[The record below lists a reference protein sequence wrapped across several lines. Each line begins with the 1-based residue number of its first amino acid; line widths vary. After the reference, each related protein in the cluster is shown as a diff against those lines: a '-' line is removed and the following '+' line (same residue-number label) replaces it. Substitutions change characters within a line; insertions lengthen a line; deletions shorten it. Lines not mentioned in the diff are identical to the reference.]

1 MYRHH
6 HSGPMGEG
14 FPPLSDMASRWE
26 AFTGSAGPFGS
37 GPLTFGRARQGDVRA
52 AILRLLAE
60 QPMHGYRIIH
70 ELTER
75 SEGAWEPTAGSVY
88 PTLQMLADEGLVES
102 EQSDGKKVYHLTE
115 AGRTAAVEA
124 GAQPAPW
131 EESGDTMSDLMRY
144 RQAAARLAQVVF
156 QVGTTGSAA
165 QRTAAQEVLET
176 ARKQLHAIL
185 AED

>member
-37 GPLTFGRARQGDVRA
+37 GPLGFGRARQGDVRA

-156 QVGTTGSAA
+156 QVGTTGSSA